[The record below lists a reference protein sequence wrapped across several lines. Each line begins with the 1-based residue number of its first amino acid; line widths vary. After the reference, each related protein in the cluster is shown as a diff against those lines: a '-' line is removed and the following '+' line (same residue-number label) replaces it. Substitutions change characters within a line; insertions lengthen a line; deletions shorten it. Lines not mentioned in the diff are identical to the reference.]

1 MNKPKLNS
9 MQMMTLISA
18 GTLGVD
24 ILTVPRRMVESS
36 GQDAWISILLGG
48 LLTLIFGTLAYI
60 LAVQYPDKDF
70 PEILISIGGKFFGR
84 LMLLIVA
91 IYVLLYLGLSIKIF
105 VQALL
110 VFLLDK
116 TPVFILMLL
125 MNLVAGYAVVK
136 GLETIG
142 RVVDI
147 LFPLTI
153 FTIFFVMLLALPQA
167 DPIRLKP
174 ILYNNDKNVLKSIIP
189 AAQRFT
195 GVGLILYYFKH
206 TNKSKS
212 SFLWFLAGICIPVF
226 SYTALTLITIMVFGI
241 KETAILTYPPLTL
254 IKAIRFPISFLERL
268 ESFAAV
274 FWIGIVFNA
283 AVLFYYSSLRN
294 ITVFFSIPEKYE
306 IYAIWAHL
314 PLLMMIGQAESNVW
328 EVLDGT
334 PIIRTVQF
342 LIVLGMIPLLA
353 GYTFLKNRRR
363 RPGESKKIRDLPF
376 YYT

>member
-125 MNLVAGYAVVK
+125 MNLVAGY
-136 GLETIG
+136 
-142 RVVDI
+142 
-147 LFPLTI
+147 LF
-153 FTIFFVMLLALPQA
+153 
-167 DPIRLKP
+167 
-174 ILYNNDKNVLKSIIP
+174 
-189 AAQRFT
+189 
-195 GVGLILYYFKH
+195 
-206 TNKSKS
+206 
-212 SFLWFLAGICIPVF
+212 
-226 SYTALTLITIMVFGI
+226 
-241 KETAILTYPPLTL
+241 
-254 IKAIRFPISFLERL
+254 
-268 ESFAAV
+268 
-274 FWIGIVFNA
+274 
-283 AVLFYYSSLRN
+283 
-294 ITVFFSIPEKYE
+294 
-306 IYAIWAHL
+306 
-314 PLLMMIGQAESNVW
+314 
-328 EVLDGT
+328 
-334 PIIRTVQF
+334 
-342 LIVLGMIPLLA
+342 
-353 GYTFLKNRRR
+353 
-363 RPGESKKIRDLPF
+363 
-376 YYT
+376 

>member
-1 MNKPKLNS
+1 M
-9 MQMMTLISA
+9 
-18 GTLGVD
+18 
-24 ILTVPRRMVESS
+24 
-36 GQDAWISILLGG
+36 
-48 LLTLIFGTLAYI
+48 IFGTLAYI

-241 KETAILTYPPLTL
+241 KETAILTYPRDPD
-254 IKAIRFPISFLERL
+254 KSHPFPHKLLERL
-268 ESFAAV
+268 ESLQQCSGLA
-274 FWIGIVFNA
+274 
-283 AVLFYYSSLRN
+283 LFSMLQFCSTIPLFEILRYSS
-294 ITVFFSIPEKYE
+294 
-306 IYAIWAHL
+306 
-314 PLLMMIGQAESNVW
+314 
-328 EVLDGT
+328 
-334 PIIRTVQF
+334 QF
-342 LIVLGMIPLLA
+342 RKSMKSTLSGHICP
-353 GYTFLKNRRR
+353 
-363 RPGESKKIRDLPF
+363 S
-376 YYT
+376 

>member
-212 SFLWFLAGICIPVF
+212 SFLWFLQVSAYPF
-226 SYTALTLITIMVFGI
+226 SATQPSPNHYHGVRYQGNCHSHL
-241 KETAILTYPPLTL
+241 PPLTL
-254 IKAIRFPISFLERL
+254 IKPSVSISF
-268 ESFAAV
+268 
-274 FWIGIVFNA
+274 
-283 AVLFYYSSLRN
+283 
-294 ITVFFSIPEKYE
+294 
-306 IYAIWAHL
+306 
-314 PLLMMIGQAESNVW
+314 
-328 EVLDGT
+328 
-334 PIIRTVQF
+334 
-342 LIVLGMIPLLA
+342 
-353 GYTFLKNRRR
+353 
-363 RPGESKKIRDLPF
+363 
-376 YYT
+376 